1 MPHESFLTEI
11 SFVGAGLFVAALF
24 VALVLLVARRYPQ
37 PETTTHV
44 CLLGGCEHLRGR
56 VQQLELFIVAN
67 GLTVPEPE
75 NKDD

>member
-24 VALVLLVARRYPQ
+24 VALVVLVAKRHPQ
-37 PETTTHV
+37 PKPSDHV
-44 CLLGGCEHLRGR
+44 CLSDGCEDVRRR

-67 GLTVPEPE
+67 GLTVPDPE
-75 NKDD
+75 NADD